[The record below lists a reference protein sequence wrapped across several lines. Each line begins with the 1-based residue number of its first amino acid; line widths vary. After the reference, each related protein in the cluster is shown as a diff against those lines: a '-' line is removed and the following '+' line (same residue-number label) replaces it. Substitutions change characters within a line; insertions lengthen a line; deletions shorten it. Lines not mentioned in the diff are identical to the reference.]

1 MQKSAVKYCASTNP
15 EIGSNGGVVFGLTLF
30 FLGVYIPHLG
40 FMMNAGGKCII
51 SYKLIKWV
59 WNN

>member
-1 MQKSAVKYCASTNP
+1 VPLPMQKSAVKYCASTNP

-40 FMMNAGGKCII
+40 FMMNAGGN
-51 SYKLIKWV
+51 V
-59 WNN
+59 

>member
-1 MQKSAVKYCASTNP
+1 MDSLAHTTVIDSEIINENCVAANP

-40 FMMNAGGKCII
+40 FMMNAGGN
-51 SYKLIKWV
+51 V
-59 WNN
+59 